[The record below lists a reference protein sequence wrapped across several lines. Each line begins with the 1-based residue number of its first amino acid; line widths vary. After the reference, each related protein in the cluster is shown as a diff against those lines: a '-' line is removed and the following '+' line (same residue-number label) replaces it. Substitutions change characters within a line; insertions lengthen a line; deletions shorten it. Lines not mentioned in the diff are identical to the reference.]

1 MTEKEIKEKA
11 ELIVEALTALSMGR
25 EPNVLSGEVFKKL
38 SGHQNYTQ
46 IRDSYIKYLQTFD
59 GKVDTA
65 EDIKAMFDFRLEI
78 VSLFDTI

>member
-38 SGHQNYTQ
+38 SGHQNYIQ
-46 IRDSYIKYLQTFD
+46 IRDAHIKYLQTFD

-78 VSLFDTI
+78 VSLFDAI

>member
-11 ELIVEALTALSMGR
+11 ELIVEALSALSMGR

-38 SGHQNYTQ
+38 SAHQNYTQ
-46 IRDSYIKYLQTFD
+46 IRDAYIEYLKSFD

-65 EDIKAMFDFRLEI
+65 DDIKKMFDFRLEI
-78 VSLFDTI
+78 VSLFDAI

>member
-46 IRDSYIKYLQTFD
+46 IRDAYIKYLQTFD

-78 VSLFDTI
+78 VSLFDAI

>member
-38 SGHQNYTQ
+38 SGHQNYIQ
-46 IRDSYIKYLQTFD
+46 IRDAYIKYLQTFD

-78 VSLFDTI
+78 VSLFDAI

>member
-11 ELIVEALTALSMGR
+11 ELIVEALMALSMGR

-38 SGHQNYTQ
+38 SGHQNYIQ
-46 IRDSYIKYLQTFD
+46 IRDAYIKYLQTFD

-78 VSLFDTI
+78 VSLFDAI